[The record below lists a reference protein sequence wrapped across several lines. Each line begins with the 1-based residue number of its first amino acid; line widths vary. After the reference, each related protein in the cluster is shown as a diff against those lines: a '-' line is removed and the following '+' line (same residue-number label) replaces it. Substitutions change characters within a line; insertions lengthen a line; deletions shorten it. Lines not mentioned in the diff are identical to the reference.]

1 MKNEFNDK
9 ISYWLEKQKNN
20 KYQLFL
26 KTFDEVCLVDENKHW
41 IGIKNQSQSL
51 LEISS
56 KSISSSDSSSSDP
69 DLRWS
74 NNPSSI
80 NFLMSSTKTELYV
93 SQVSSSKPS
102 HPYLGSYKDN
112 SSSFIFCSK
121 YLFRKSSK
129 SKSK

>member
-69 DLRWS
+69 DLR
-74 NNPSSI
+74 
-80 NFLMSSTKTELYV
+80 
-93 SQVSSSKPS
+93 
-102 HPYLGSYKDN
+102 
-112 SSSFIFCSK
+112 
-121 YLFRKSSK
+121 
-129 SKSK
+129 